1 MDNEFIIS
9 ILIQI
14 SAATEYLNCVYTEVE
29 LVCGKEA
36 ALWQEGFDDTLIQPI
51 LKLVGCQLGT
61 GHEIVSIEIKSY

>member
-1 MDNEFIIS
+1 M
-9 ILIQI
+9 LIKF

-36 ALWQEGFDDTLIQPI
+36 ALWQEGFDDTLIQPL

-61 GHEIVSIEIKSY
+61 GQAKFSLDLTKCP